1 MQPME
6 RDIDLLPRDMPAADH
21 PLMQNDAAV
30 RTLGDLIDVRENQT
44 QGTPELDAV
53 DEEDLADLDVSEAL
67 TFPHTKRRRGG
78 SASPDDAT
86 DFDADARTASPPDDE
101 EDAEYLTREDF
112 VDSMNRTDP
121 DPNTG
126 ADDDDFIG
134 DAGLDRA
141 PDMTGTV
148 TGVIRG
154 LGTHLPQDLGPDG
167 FQIEDPEAAGDPRLV
182 GIADD
187 EDSFTD
193 DNDQMDA
200 DETAAGD
207 AASGDDL
214 ASDGGHI
221 PTAKPD
227 IDMRDDAL
235 DATRQL
241 K

>member
-1 MQPME
+1 ME
-6 RDIDLLPRDMPAADH
+6 RDIDLLPRDMPGPDH
-21 PLMQNDAAV
+21 PLMENNAHV
-30 RTLGDLIDVRENQT
+30 RTLSDLIDVRENQT

-53 DEEDLADLDVSEAL
+53 DEEELDDLDVSEAL
-67 TFPHTKRRRGG
+67 TFPHTKRRRG
-78 SASPDDAT
+78 SDAAQGDTT
-86 DFDADARTASPPDDE
+86 DFDADARTASAPDDA

-134 DAGLDRA
+134 DAGVDRA

-167 FQIEDPEAAGDPRLV
+167 FQIEEPEAAGDPRLV
-182 GIADD
+182 GIAED

-193 DNDQMDA
+193 DNDQMDT
-200 DETAAGD
+200 DETA
-207 AASGDDL
+207 SGDEL
-214 ASDGGHI
+214 AADGGHI